1 MRIVNLRLLDITKS
15 KRFVRKLKRRLLR
28 FSFDAMLFAIAPLFP
43 FFVRYSSLSDFNKII
58 IAVLMMEEILL
69 KKFFFFDSSVNSGKS
84 IFYMLLVVMVEF
96 FEKEKKLKLEIA
108 DSKNKI
114 ETCNLISLDQ
124 SLNLHKIY
132 L

>member
-28 FSFDAMLFAIAPLFP
+28 FSFDAMLFATAPLFP

-69 KKFFFFDSSVNSGKS
+69 KKFFFFDSSVNSGKNY
-84 IFYMLLVVMVEF
+84 IFYMLPVVMVEF

-114 ETCNLISLDQ
+114 ETCNLIL
-124 SLNLHKIY
+124 LEFT
-132 L
+132 

>member
-69 KKFFFFDSSVNSGKS
+69 KKFFFFYSSINSGKN

-114 ETCNLISLDQ
+114 ETCNLIL
-124 SLNLHKIY
+124 LEFT
-132 L
+132 

>member
-69 KKFFFFDSSVNSGKS
+69 KKFFFFDSSVNSGKN

-96 FEKEKKLKLEIA
+96 FEKEKKLKEIA

-124 SLNLHKIY
+124 LLNLHKIY

>member
-58 IAVLMMEEILL
+58 IAVLMMEEILF
-69 KKFFFFDSSVNSGKS
+69 KKFFFFDSSVNSGKN

-114 ETCNLISLDQ
+114 ETCNLIL
-124 SLNLHKIY
+124 LEFT
-132 L
+132 

>member
-69 KKFFFFDSSVNSGKS
+69 KKFFFFDSSVNSGKN
-84 IFYMLLVVMVEF
+84 IFYMLLVVIVEF

-114 ETCNLISLDQ
+114 ETCNLIL
-124 SLNLHKIY
+124 LEFT
-132 L
+132 

>member
-28 FSFDAMLFAIAPLFP
+28 FSFDAMLFATAPLFP

-69 KKFFFFDSSVNSGKS
+69 KKFFFFDSSVNSGKN

-114 ETCNLISLDQ
+114 ETCNLIL
-124 SLNLHKIY
+124 LEFT
-132 L
+132 

>member
-1 MRIVNLRLLDITKS
+1 MRCFLRS
-15 KRFVRKLKRRLLR
+15 
-28 FSFDAMLFAIAPLFP
+28 LFP

-69 KKFFFFDSSVNSGKS
+69 KKFFFFDSSVNSGKN

-114 ETCNLISLDQ
+114 ETCNLIL
-124 SLNLHKIY
+124 LEFT
-132 L
+132 

>member
-28 FSFDAMLFAIAPLFP
+28 FSFDAMLFAIAPRDFP

-69 KKFFFFDSSVNSGKS
+69 KKFFFFDSSVNSGKNY

-114 ETCNLISLDQ
+114 ETCNLIL
-124 SLNLHKIY
+124 LEFT
-132 L
+132 

>member
-69 KKFFFFDSSVNSGKS
+69 KKFFFFDSSVNSGKN

>member
-69 KKFFFFDSSVNSGKS
+69 KKFFFFR
-84 IFYMLLVVMVEF
+84 F
-96 FEKEKKLKLEIA
+96 F
-108 DSKNKI
+108 S
-114 ETCNLISLDQ
+114 
-124 SLNLHKIY
+124 
-132 L
+132 

>member
-69 KKFFFFDSSVNSGKS
+69 KKFFFFDSSVNSGKNY
-84 IFYMLLVVMVEF
+84 IFYMLVMVEF

-114 ETCNLISLDQ
+114 ETCNLIL
-124 SLNLHKIY
+124 LEFT
-132 L
+132 

>member
-69 KKFFFFDSSVNSGKS
+69 KKFFFFDSSVNSGKN

-96 FEKEKKLKLEIA
+96 FEKEKKLKLEIV

-114 ETCNLISLDQ
+114 ETCNLIL
-124 SLNLHKIY
+124 LEFT
-132 L
+132 

>member
-69 KKFFFFDSSVNSGKS
+69 KKFFFFDSSVNSGKNY
-84 IFYMLLVVMVEF
+84 IFYMLVMVEF

-114 ETCNLISLDQ
+114 ETCNLIPLDQ

>member
-69 KKFFFFDSSVNSGKS
+69 KKFFFFDSSVNSGKN

-114 ETCNLISLDQ
+114 ETCNLIL
-124 SLNLHKIY
+124 LEFT
-132 L
+132 

>member
-69 KKFFFFDSSVNSGKS
+69 KKFFFFDSSVNSGKNY
-84 IFYMLLVVMVEF
+84 IFYMLVMVEF

-114 ETCNLISLDQ
+114 ETCNLIPLVQ

>member
-69 KKFFFFDSSVNSGKS
+69 KKFFFFDSSVNSGKN

-114 ETCNLISLDQ
+114 ETCNLIPLDQ